1 MSRARPQRR
10 ISRQRDMEYKLLPG
24 TDLRVSRICLGTMT
38 WGEQTDTVDAHAQL
52 DLAVARGVNFID
64 TAEMYPI
71 PPCAETQGRTER
83 IFGDWLVR
91 KQRDQ
96 LIIASKVAGPG
107 RREWLRGGRTELTK
121 ANIAEAIDGTLKRLR
136 TDYIDLYQIH
146 WPDRAVPMFGK
157 TLFVPRDEPQ
167 ATPII
172 EQIEAMDA
180 LVRAGKIRYWGL
192 SNETTWGVCEYV
204 RVARLHGLPQP
215 VTIQNAYNLVS
226 RKFDEDLAEACHR
239 EKLALLAYSPLAGGA
254 LTGKYRGG
262 ALPDGA
268 RYTLFPDFGTRFR
281 KPMVAPAID
290 AYHDIAARRGIT
302 LTQLAIGFALSR
314 WHTGAAIIGASRL
327 AQLEENLAYADA
339 PPLDQ
344 ATLAEIDAVHE
355 RYPSPA
361 H

>member
-1 MSRARPQRR
+1 
-10 ISRQRDMEYKLLPG
+10 MEYNLLPG
-24 TDLRVSRICLGTMT
+24 SDLRVSRFCLGTMT
-38 WGEQTDTVDAHAQL
+38 WGEQTDAADAHAQL
-52 DLAVARGVNFID
+52 DLAVAHGVNFID
-64 TAEMYPI
+64 TAEMYPV
-71 PPCAETQGRTER
+71 PPCAETQGRTEN
-83 IFGDWLVR
+83 ILGEWLAR
-91 KQRDQ
+91 QPRDRY
-96 LIIASKVAGPG
+96 IIASKVAGPG

-121 ANIAEAIDGTLKRLR
+121 ANITEAVEGSLKRLR

-157 TLFVPRDEPQ
+157 TLYVPREEPQ

-180 LVRAGKIRYWGL
+180 LIRAGKIRCWGL

-215 VTIQNAYNLVS
+215 ITIQNAYSLVS

-254 LTGKYRGG
+254 LTGKYRNG
-262 ALPDGA
+262 AFPPGA

-281 KPMVAPAID
+281 KPMVAPAIE
-290 AYHDIAARRGIT
+290 AYQAIADKRGIT

-314 WHTGAAIIGASRL
+314 WHTGAAIIGASQR
-327 AQLEENLAYADA
+327 AQLEENLKYAEA
-339 PPLDQ
+339 AALDQ
-344 ATLAEIDAVHE
+344 ATLAEIDDVHQ